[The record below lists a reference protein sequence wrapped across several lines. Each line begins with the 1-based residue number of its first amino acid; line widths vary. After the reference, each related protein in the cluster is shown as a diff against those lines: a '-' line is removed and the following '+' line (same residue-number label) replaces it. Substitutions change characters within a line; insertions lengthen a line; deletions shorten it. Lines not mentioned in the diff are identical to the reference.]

1 MPSRASSSSVL
12 SFSGVLAAAFAPY
25 AVLIFTVVA
34 KQPELVIL
42 TIGAAFVW
50 LCAILVI
57 AIIWWALVP
66 FRDELWLLML
76 YGGILQELSRWATYV
91 LYARLIH
98 GLRAIGLQ
106 PTPPAGRPL
115 GASLVPAA
123 IASAIGTGLMQTLVM
138 YGDVLGGA
146 LLPGTLYTPSCS
158 VLSTFAVDALQ
169 CLGFG
174 LLHVLLGL
182 IGWTAAYPRRATGL
196 LCTML
201 VLHWLASAATLL
213 HRVDGLGGVSGAC
226 VVALP
231 CVGGV
236 VLVAGVLAASVAATS
251 LCSPRK
257 ETAVGGMDGRFDE

>member
-1 MPSRASSSSVL
+1 MPSRASSASVL

-25 AVLIFTVVA
+25 AVLIVTVVA

-66 FRDELWLLML
+66 FRDELWLLVL

-123 IASAIGTGLMQTLVM
+123 IASAPHDGH
-138 YGDVLGGA
+138 
-146 LLPGTLYTPSCS
+146 
-158 VLSTFAVDALQ
+158 STK
-169 CLGFG
+169 
-174 LLHVLLGL
+174 
-182 IGWTAAYPRRATGL
+182 
-196 LCTML
+196 
-201 VLHWLASAATLL
+201 AS
-213 HRVDGLGGVSGAC
+213 S
-226 VVALP
+226 
-231 CVGGV
+231 
-236 VLVAGVLAASVAATS
+236 
-251 LCSPRK
+251 SPRSR
-257 ETAVGGMDGRFDE
+257 ETTVWQRGHSKRSTQRP